1 MNETNPL
8 NLVKD
13 LRDTLQR
20 YIGTTLPISRR
31 YPELGA
37 EFRKKLAEQ
46 SLVTGPFVEAL
57 PDFEKGSPLSNLLLS
72 AGGFL
77 HDGMGKL
84 PHINRRLHLH
94 QEKAL
99 TQAVK
104 DKKSLLVATGTG
116 SGKTET
122 FLYPIVHQLLSDPE
136 PDTPGVRALL
146 IYPMNAL
153 ANDQLF
159 YRIAPLLAKY
169 LAEHNITFGR
179 YTGQVRA
186 NRSRDEEEQKLLNN
200 KKLMAALDYPDRL
213 PSNWLLTREEMLA
226 RPPKLL
232 ITNYAM
238 LEHLLLL
245 PRNMPLFARH
255 ALHTVVLDE
264 IHSYSGAQAT
274 EVAFLLRKLKNRL
287 DINEPLQV
295 FGTSASLAQG
305 IEADQRLIEFG
316 EQLFGEKIHAVI
328 RGNRVVHERLQES
341 HQMEFSLDAG
351 NWVELGEII
360 EVFLNRSEEDKTA
373 EAWRTEISQLSSI
386 PSPDLLEGE
395 SFGAYLERVM
405 SGNKEIRHLAAV
417 LDSKGVSSFEELAEH
432 LFDDRT
438 INITEADRNSAL
450 AAMIRIG
457 MVAKSDETSFPL
469 FPGRYHLAVNG
480 IEGIAVRP
488 AANTEGWEEIRV
500 GRQHSDEKKGI
511 YYPMLVCRR
520 CGQPYIEAY
529 KEDGTLRNVR
539 PDLDGG
545 KAERKIFWL
554 GTPPSEAV
562 DDEGDDQ
569 GENETQYQKL
579 MIDPLTGVIGFNSEN
594 AISLYA
600 VTTEHAED
608 ERAWYVKKCPAC
620 GSRSSGAEAEILT
633 RMHPGNEALASV
645 ATQRVL
651 ENLPRL
657 QTDYTQPRPAFG
669 RSLLTFSDSRQ
680 DAAFFAPYFQRTSGD
695 IALRSAIYS
704 VLQGRMQAVDSRQL
718 AGLIFKLWAENGGQP
733 VMLDQDGEMRTDE
746 SDVRDLILG
755 SIGSEFCTPGGRRN
769 SLEALGLVR
778 VTYDANLMQQLSNR
792 VRPLLPTHLQDAQ
805 LIDALLH
812 VLLESVRRE
821 KALARFYGVDM
832 RSEYVWGSAY
842 AGHRS
847 FELQSAD
854 QNISNKWLPPE
865 SGSRHNRRTWYLVE
879 QLGMLRIDAMTLLRG
894 IWDVLKRE
902 PVSLLRVYQPG
913 FGLDGEAIRFVSAV
927 TRTKYVCNRCGLFQ
941 QNVVLNKCAAFGCHG
956 DVSALSDDA
965 WQEFASHN
973 HYLTSYAEVGH
984 MTVRA
989 REHTASLSTDLR
1001 EQIEGEFAERKIN
1014 VLSCTTTMEM
1024 GVDLGDLEAVI
1035 NLNVPPGIANYQQRT
1050 GRAGR
1055 RAQAA
1060 PFCVTVAKNSQYDQA
1075 VYRDFPAYLKSSPG
1089 TPFVHLENEELFW
1102 RHQQSVLLSHL
1113 LRLLISDKTVNA
1125 PAMTHLFGDDFG
1137 EGKRKAFCESV
1148 QSWLESDAG
1157 KCAVMEAENLRQRLP
1172 KDIQHIGCTGQY
1184 LQERFVIALDEFATE
1199 VSERWSRYQEKVV
1212 EFGQVGDHQK
1222 AAYWQRLAKRFME
1235 QFLVGQLSN
1244 RSLIPTYSFPVHS
1257 LTLEVVREQSGR
1269 GFSFG
1274 DAEIELSRD
1283 ASLGISEYAPGSE
1296 VIANGRIWISEG
1308 LAQYPRLF
1316 MPDQWYIACPE
1327 CFHVDIADTKDEL
1340 PPACG
1345 NCGSTD
1351 SRRKRLFIEPRGFV
1365 TSYAKRKGR
1374 DPSGSRRRVKPADE
1388 ARLIASPQDE
1398 QLEDTGVNFLRS
1410 ALLRASGNADGG
1422 ARGTM
1427 FVANRGIYGE
1437 GYLRCG
1443 RCNYTIPKPSVSKTT
1458 SKGKEK
1464 IAAKQ
1469 PQYPHEDPLSGN
1481 RCPNTQLPKMGVDLV
1496 HQFDTDVRVYR
1507 FLAPLPECSSEEP
1520 SARRFAERVARTLAE
1535 SCRLSATSLLEVS
1548 SSVLRATYRLF
1559 GSSPGLIEIVLYDAV
1574 PGGAGYCA
1582 KLGTANFSHLSL
1594 LQKMK
1599 QRLDCFSQCTNGCRQ
1614 CLCDYANQRYWDSF
1628 ERVIALEWVCGLLG
1642 EGSGEAAPGDFQPW
1656 KNPSLGSLEDRLANY
1671 SSLYLF
1677 GRQLIGDGSL
1687 DAESLKLINRWLMM
1701 DKNITILLTENLDK
1715 QPKSGTALDVYRL
1728 LYPHVLSGK
1737 LIIAQVASVH
1747 RDRWALLPRIFP
1759 EPVVGVPLFRQLFPH
1774 QPVLS
1779 GILGLG
1785 SSIEIGSCEEVWS
1798 TELSKII
1805 ADAITFPADTLR
1817 EGERLDLFE
1826 FMEGQS
1832 RPIDEIF
1839 GALTGAH
1846 IERMRISDPFCGM
1859 RRHRSKLKA
1868 FVSDVQNLA
1877 EKILHIE
1884 VICREDKPASD
1895 SYEHRFHVQHH
1906 LEDLLGELGLT
1917 DVDIHVQGHQL
1928 PARVFHDREVSFEV
1942 VAQDGTSCHHRYF
1955 LTGGIDYLMDT
1966 RGSTRVIHNKMEK

>member
-46 SLVTGPFVEAL
+46 NLVMGPFVEAL
-57 PDFEKGSPLSNLLLS
+57 PDFEKGSSLANLLLS

-77 HDGMGKL
+77 HDGMSKL
-84 PHINRRLHLH
+84 PHIDRRLHLH

-99 TQAVK
+99 TQSVK

-122 FLYPIVHQLLSDPE
+122 FLYPIVHQLLSDPA
-136 PDTPGVRALL
+136 PNAPGVSALL

-159 YRIAPLLAKY
+159 YRIAPLLAKH
-169 LAEHNITFGR
+169 LAEYGITFGR
-179 YTGQVRA
+179 YTGQVKA

-200 KKLMAALDYPDRL
+200 RKLMEALDYPERI
-213 PSNWLLTREEMLA
+213 PHNWLLTREEMLA
-226 RPPKLL
+226 QPPKLL

-245 PRNMPLFARH
+245 PRNEPLFASH
-255 ALHTVVLDE
+255 ALRTVVLDE
-264 IHSYSGAQAT
+264 VHTYSGAQAT

-305 IEADQRLIEFG
+305 VDADQRLIEFG
-316 EQLFGEKIHAVI
+316 EQLFGEKVHAVI
-328 RGNRVVHERLQES
+328 RGNRVVHERLKDA
-341 HQMEFSLDAG
+341 HPVPFSLDASG
-351 NWVELGEII
+351 WVNLGEAI
-360 EVFLNRSEEDKTA
+360 ESFLNRLEEDKTA
-373 EAWRTEISQLSSI
+373 EAWRTEINQLSLPI
-386 PSPDLLEGE
+386 PSPDLLRGE

-405 SGNKEIRHLAAV
+405 SGNMEVRHLAEV
-417 LDSKGVSSFEELAEH
+417 LDTKGVLSFEELAESV
-432 LFDDRT
+432 FNDAT
-438 INITEADRNSAL
+438 KNVTKADRHSAL
-450 AAMIRIG
+450 AAVIRMG
-457 MVAKSDETSFPL
+457 MVAKLDGTSFPL
-469 FPGRYHLAVNG
+469 LPGRYHMAVNG

-488 AANTEGWEEIRV
+488 AGNLEGWEEIRV
-500 GRQHSDEKKGI
+500 GRQHSDEKKGV

-529 KEDGTLRNVR
+529 EEDGALRNAR
-539 PDLDGG
+539 PDLEGG
-545 KAERKIFWL
+545 KVERKIFWL

-569 GENETQYQKL
+569 EEGETKYQKL
-579 MIDPLTGVIGFNSEN
+579 MIDPLTGVIGSNSEN
-594 AISLYA
+594 AIPLYS
-600 VTTEHAED
+600 VTTEHAEE

-620 GSRSSGAEAEILT
+620 GSRSSGADAEILT

-651 ENLPRL
+651 EALPRL
-657 QTDYTQPRPAFG
+657 QVDNTQPRPAFG

-680 DAAFFAPYFQRTSGD
+680 DAAFFAPYFERTSGD
-695 IALRSAIYS
+695 IALRSAIHL
-704 VLQGRMQAVDSRQL
+704 VLKDRIQGVDPRQL
-718 AGLIFKLWAENGGQP
+718 ARLVFKLWAEDGRQP

-746 SDVRDLILG
+746 SDVVELILG
-755 SIGSEFCTPGGRRN
+755 AIGAEFCTPGGRRN

-778 VTYDANLMQQLSNR
+778 VTYETNLMQQFNNR
-792 VRPLLPTHLQDAQ
+792 VRPLLPARLQDAQ
-805 LIDALLH
+805 VIDALLH

-821 KALARFYGVDM
+821 KALARFYGLDM
-832 RSEYVWGSAY
+832 RSEFVWGSSY

-854 QNISNKWLPPE
+854 PNISNRWLPPE

-879 QLGMLRIDAMTLLRG
+879 QLGMSRIEAMTLLRG
-894 IWDVLKRE
+894 IWDVLKRD
-902 PVSLLRVYQPG
+902 PVSLLRVCQPG
-913 FGLDGEAIRFVSAV
+913 FGLDGESIRFVSAME
-927 TRTKYVCNRCGLFQ
+927 RTKYVCKSCGLFQ

-956 DVSALSDDA
+956 EVEALSDA
-965 WQEFASHN
+965 SWQELSRHN
-973 HYLTSYAEVGH
+973 HYLTSYAEPGH

-1024 GVDLGDLEAVI
+1024 GVDLGDLEAVV
-1035 NLNVPPGIANYQQRT
+1035 NLNVPAGIANYQQRT

-1060 PFCVTVAKNSQYDQA
+1060 PICVTVAKNSQYDQA
-1075 VYRDFPAYLKSSPG
+1075 VYRDFPAYLKSSPS

-1113 LRLLISDKTVNA
+1113 LRTLISDKSVNA
-1125 PAMTHLFGDDFG
+1125 PAMTHLFGDEFG
-1137 EGKRKAFCESV
+1137 EIKRKAFRESV

-1157 KCAVMEAENLRQRLP
+1157 KCAVKEAENLRQRLP

-1212 EFGQVGDHQK
+1212 EFGQAGDHQK

-1296 VIANGRIWISEG
+1296 VIANGRIWTSEG

-1351 SRRKRLFIEPRGFV
+1351 GRRKRLFIEPRGFV

-1398 QLEDTGVNFLRS
+1398 QLEDTDFTFLRS
-1410 ALLRASGNADGG
+1410 ALLRASGNAEGG

-1427 FVANRGIYGE
+1427 FIANRGIYGE

-1443 RCNYTIPKPSVSKTT
+1443 RCNYTIPKPAASKPA

-1464 IAAKQ
+1464 PAAKQ
-1469 PQYPHEDPLSGN
+1469 PQYLHEDPLSGN
-1481 RCPNTQLPKMGVDLV
+1481 KCLNTQLPNMGVDLV

-1520 SARRFAERVARTLAE
+1520 SPRRFAERVARTLAE
-1535 SCRLSATSLLEVS
+1535 ACRLSATSLLEVS

-1582 KLGTANFSHLSL
+1582 KLGTANFSHMSL

-1599 QRLDCFSQCTNGCRQ
+1599 QRLDCFTQCTNGCRQ
-1614 CLCDYANQRYWDSF
+1614 CLCDYANQRHWDSF
-1628 ERVIALEWVCGLLG
+1628 ERVIALEWMRGLLG

-1656 KNPSLGSLEDRLANY
+1656 KNPSLGALEDRLANY

-1687 DAESLKLINRWLMM
+1687 DMESLKLINRWLMM
-1701 DKNITILLTENLDK
+1701 GKRITILLTENLDK
-1715 QPKSGTALDVYRL
+1715 QPKSGIALDVYRL
-1728 LYPHVLSGK
+1728 LHPHVFSSK
-1737 LIIAQVASVH
+1737 LTIAQVHSTH
-1747 RDRWALLPRIFP
+1747 RDRWALLPRVFP
-1759 EPVVGVPLFRQLFPH
+1759 DPVDGVPLLRQSFPH
-1774 QPVLS
+1774 QPILS
-1779 GILGLG
+1779 GILG

-1798 TELSKII
+1798 KELRKII
-1805 ADAITFPADTLR
+1805 EDASLFPNNILC
-1817 EGERLDLFE
+1817 EGERLNLFE
-1826 FMEGQS
+1826 FTEGQH
-1832 RPIDEIF
+1832 RPISEIF
-1839 GALTGAH
+1839 SAMRGAY
-1846 IERMRISDPFCGM
+1846 IDRMRISDPFCGSK
-1859 RRHRSKLKA
+1859 RHRRKLKI
-1868 FVSDVQNLA
+1868 FVSEVQKIA
-1877 EKILHIE
+1877 EKIIHIE
-1884 VICREDKPASD
+1884 VLCRELKPASD
-1895 SYEHRFHVQHH
+1895 DYEHRFHVKTDI
-1906 LEDLLGELGLT
+1906 ENLLGELGLT
-1917 DVDIHVQGHQL
+1917 QIDVHVQSHQL
-1928 PARVFHDREVSFEV
+1928 PAREFHDREVDFDLI
-1942 VAQDGTSCHHRYF
+1942 AQDGTLSNHRYF

-1966 RGSTRVIHNKMEK
+1966 RGSTRVIHHKVEK